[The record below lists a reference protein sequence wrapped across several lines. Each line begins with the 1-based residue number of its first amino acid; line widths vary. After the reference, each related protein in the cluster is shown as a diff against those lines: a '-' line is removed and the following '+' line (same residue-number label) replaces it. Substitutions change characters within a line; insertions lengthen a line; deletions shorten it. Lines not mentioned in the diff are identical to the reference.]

1 MAGASAPSPRS
12 PAAIGLVAAGAAAA
26 LLLAWLCVGVN
37 LKRTCALQDTPY
49 LELCPKRAP
58 GSEPHLDSLR
68 NRIGANPG
76 DANAYVQLAMA
87 ARPESRERLAQ
98 AAARLAPT
106 EPNIVLL
113 HAAAALQRQDWAQAV
128 PPLVQL
134 VEYRHVPVAAQI
146 LARLIAGGQGQL
158 LMPHI
163 TAHSHWLG
171 EVLANMQAPAAS
183 FSAALPLVA
192 QALKVGVLGPDAV
205 REYVRQLKAAGAWAD
220 AYGLWLVLQG
230 KAMPA
235 LFNGGF
241 DEPFASDGFNWE
253 VTAAGPPSRAG
264 AIVERRGAE
273 ERGAVLDLRFTG
285 RTIAMPLIRQYL
297 FLGPGRYRLRGDY
310 MSRQLRMEQ
319 GLAWNVH
326 CTAAKSRTGGS
337 AALNDTGGAWQPF
350 AFEFTVPADCGLVA
364 SLQLETFA
372 PAEAALG
379 ARGRVAFDAFSLEK
393 TGP

>member
-1 MAGASAPSPRS
+1 MTDAAYFRS
-12 PAAIGLVAAGAAAA
+12 STAIGLVAAGAAAA

-37 LKRTCALQDTPY
+37 LKRGCAIQDTPY
-49 LELCPKRAP
+49 LGLCPVRAP
-58 GSEPHLDSLR
+58 GSDAHLEAMR
-68 NRIGANPG
+68 ARIAANPG

-87 ARPESRERLAQ
+87 ARPDSRDRLVQ

-106 EPNIVLL
+106 EPGIVLL
-113 HAAAALQRQDWAQAV
+113 HAAAALQREEWAHAV

-163 TAHSHWLG
+163 TPDSHWLG
-171 EVLANMQAPAAS
+171 DVLANMQAPAAS

-205 REYVRQLKAAGAWAD
+205 RGYVRQLKAAGAWAD

-230 KAMPA
+230 KPMPA
-235 LFNGGF
+235 LANGGF
-241 DEPFASDGFNWE
+241 DEAFAVDGFDWE
-253 VTAAGPPSRAG
+253 VMAAGPPSRAG

-285 RTIAMPLIRQYL
+285 RAIAVPLIRQYL

-310 MSRQLRMEQ
+310 MTRQLRMEQ

-326 CTAAKSRTGGS
+326 CTAAKSQAGGS
-337 AALNDTGGAWQPF
+337 PALQDTGGAWQPF
-350 AFEFTVPADCGLVA
+350 TFEFTVPADCGLVA

-372 PAEAALG
+372 PTEAALG

-393 TGP
+393 AGR